1 MFSLYNLLLTQ
12 HVRQL
17 RTRRYSEEIVTQI
30 RRHLEGA
37 VIEENLAALVIEC
50 LPFAPQR
57 SLRDVARINELGQ
70 SARYSFFF
78 VTEDDALNGASIYS
92 HTSNHAP
99 VLIKR
104 DGRDA
109 EAGQCVVI
117 SSARFSALL
126 VSVPDE
132 SGGEIKASLNRV
144 IWTFDPDV
152 VYSALEYLLARVRAE
167 HQSHADLFAEAVMN
181 CLPRDPSAFFTLS
194 FITDFAHMLEE
205 QAAREVAVNRIAAAI
220 RGSLELPSVLQ
231 TTVNE
236 VGQALGAQC
245 SVLSIEGEQGGPSLI
260 TCYFRDGDPGDA
272 AYDELLADLEALSVR
287 LRGPT
292 KIFVHDGAVGVADD
306 KWPPAAAVSLIYHDR
321 TLGVLMVR
329 SADPHR
335 VWEDNE
341 ILLMRTVADQVA
353 VAVSHARLFQQVQ
366 HQALTDG
373 LTGCFNR
380 RFFDIQLERDLKLA
394 VKMRQPVSLIMLDID
409 HFKRVNDTYGHDAGD
424 ATLSMLG
431 GVLREEVR
439 GVDTAARYGGEEF
452 AVILP
457 QAGPEGALVIAE
469 RLRVRVE
476 NLVVPCVGRITI
488 SLGVA
493 TFPQD
498 GGSPALLIK
507 AADSA
512 LYQAK
517 KSGRNRACIA
527 ES

>member
-1 MFSLYNLLLTQ
+1 MYSLYQLLLTQ
-12 HVRQL
+12 HARQL
-17 RTRRYSEEIVTQI
+17 KTRLYSDEIVAQI
-30 RRHLEGA
+30 RCHLEGV
-37 VIEENLAALVIEC
+37 VIEDNLAALVIEC
-50 LPFAPQR
+50 LPFAAQR
-57 SLRDVARINELGQ
+57 PRRDIARVNDLGR
-70 SARYSFFF
+70 SAQYSFFF
-78 VTEDDALNGASIYS
+78 VSEDDALNGAPIYS
-92 HTSNHAP
+92 LTNNHGP
-99 VLIKR
+99 VLIKHG
-104 DGRDA
+104 GR
-109 EAGQCVVI
+109 EATVDQCVVI
-117 SSARFSALL
+117 SSARFSTLL
-126 VSVPDE
+126 VSMPNE
-132 SGGEIKASLNRV
+132 SGEASLNRV

-167 HQSHADLFAEAVMN
+167 YRSHGDLFAEAVNN
-181 CLPRDPSAFFTLS
+181 CSPRDPSALFTLS
-194 FITDFAHMLEE
+194 FITDFAHMMEE

-220 RGSLELPSVLQ
+220 RSSLELPSVLQ

-236 VGQALGAQC
+236 VGRALGAQC
-245 SVLSIEGEQGGPSLI
+245 SVLSIEDEQGSPPL
-260 TCYFRDGDPGDA
+260 TNCYFRDGDPGDA
-272 AYDELLADLEALSVR
+272 AYAELLADLEALSVR
-287 LRGPT
+287 LDGPT
-292 KIFVHDGAVGVADD
+292 KIFVYDGAAGIADD
-306 KWPPAAAVSLIYHDR
+306 KWLPAAAVSLIYHDR
-321 TLGVLMVR
+321 TMGVLMVR

-335 VWEDNE
+335 VWQDNE

-366 HQALTDG
+366 HQALTDA

-409 HFKRVNDTYGHDAGD
+409 HFKRVNDTHGHDAGD

-431 GVLREEVR
+431 GALREEVC

-457 QAGPEGALVIAE
+457 QAGPDGALVIAE

-476 NLVVPCVGRITI
+476 NLVVSDVGRITI

-517 KSGRNRACIA
+517 KSGRNRACTA